1 MEYLL
6 WLALALVAYGLI
18 PPLTSVVT
26 SAVPPAVALFLS
38 TAVFLTLTLGV
49 LLATGTADP
58 AYAMT
63 PAAGY
68 VYVAGLFLAVGIL
81 AYYSALEAGPV
92 SVVVP
97 IYGLFI
103 VGSSVVGIAVLGEE
117 LTVTRAVGITMAVLA
132 IYLAA
137 SGDR

>member
-6 WLALALVAYGLI
+6 WVGIALAAYGLM
-18 PPLTSVVT
+18 PPLTSIVT
-26 SAVPPAVALFLS
+26 TSVPPAVALFLS
-38 TAVFLTLTLGV
+38 TAVFLALTVVV
-49 LLATGTADP
+49 LVVTGTGDP
-58 AYAMT
+58 AYAT
-63 PAAGY
+63 TTAAGY
-68 VYVAGLFLAVGIL
+68 VYVAGLFLSIGIL
-81 AYYSALEAGPV
+81 AYYSALEVGPV

-117 LTVTRAVGITMAVLA
+117 LTWTRAAGIAVAVLA
-132 IYLAA
+132 IYFAA

>member
-1 MEYLL
+1 MEYLF
-6 WLALALVAYGLI
+6 WVAIALAAYGLM

-26 SAVPPAVALFLS
+26 SAIPPAIALFLA
-38 TAVFLTLTLGV
+38 TAVFLALALVV

-58 AYAMT
+58 AYATT
-63 PAAGY
+63 PEAGY
-68 VYVAGLFLAVGIL
+68 VYVAGGFLAVGIL
-81 AYYSALEAGPV
+81 AYYSALETGPV

-103 VGSSVVGIAVLGEE
+103 VGSSVVGIAFLDEE
-117 LTVTRAVGITMAVLA
+117 LTVTRAAGIAVAVLA

>member
-6 WLALALVAYGLI
+6 WVVVALAAYGFM
-18 PPLTSVVT
+18 PPLTSIVT
-26 SAVPPAVALFLS
+26 SAIPPTIALFLS
-38 TAVFLTLTLGV
+38 TAVFLVFTFVVV
-49 LLATGTADP
+49 LVTGTADP
-58 AYAMT
+58 AYATT

-68 VYVAGLFLAVGIL
+68 VYVAGGFLAIGIL
-81 AYYSALEAGPV
+81 AYYAALEAGPV

-103 VGSSVVGIAVLGEE
+103 VGSSAVGIAFLGEE
-117 LTVTRAVGITMAVLA
+117 LTATRAIGIAVAILA

-137 SGDR
+137 TGDR